1 MLKAERIMLIENNLK
16 DAANILNII
25 ESLDNNYKLLHFTTT
40 EEAIKNLK
48 NENNLPQLILLVS
61 PQGDGN
67 SIEFLKKIKDNNNL
81 KKIPVVIISTTDEHT
96 HVIEGFNCG
105 AAGYMV
111 KSDDHLELAGIIK
124 TIMQYWNTCEL
135 PYI

>member
-1 MLKAERIMLIENNLK
+1 MSKTERIMVIENDSK

-25 ESLDNNYKLLHFTTT
+25 ESMDKNYKLLYFAST
-40 EEAIKNLK
+40 EEAIENLK
-48 NENNLPQLILLVS
+48 KENNLPQLILLVS

-67 SIEFLKKIKDNNNL
+67 SIEFLKIIKDDNNL

-96 HVIEGFNCG
+96 HVIEGFNNG

-111 KSDDHLELAGIIK
+111 KSDDHLELTGIIK
-124 TIMQYWNTCEL
+124 TIMHYWNTCEL
-135 PYI
+135 PYV